1 MSAGLVVGSDTTESP
16 RSRPAEPEPAPALT
30 IEAIPG
36 VRELWRH
43 TLGDPDVTI
52 GMVESVPDLDHP
64 CFDGAR
70 LTMIEPRWLP
80 KIDPIKPYREHAT
93 FVASQLFG
101 QPDSPVPGL
110 APRCRGVIV
119 PILRDEATTLDPLN
133 AARAVETLV
142 EAGADII
149 HFAGASPTLSGDTEH
164 LLKRAIRRAAENG
177 VLIVAPAGN
186 EYGERRSI
194 PAVLP
199 EVLAVGAHDEDGAM
213 MRFSNWGPQYAGHGI
228 VAPGDNVRA
237 ALVGGGTVVHKG
249 TSVAAPIVTGVA
261 ALLESVRRQHGLP
274 PDPRAVGRALL
285 ASALACEP
293 DQVHGEP
300 ARCLSGKLDV
310 AAATRRVLAD
320 LPGVGVSALPAVL
333 TRAFA
338 LGTLG
343 YDFGTE
349 ERLEQFTRAM
359 AKCHPPLD
367 PHDTLDMLAYLDQAP
382 AASLSLIWTL
392 NLDQGPIYALQ
403 PHGPYGENL
412 YRLLRTLLTAQQYRR
427 IERISVPG
435 RLDGRLSRLETGQ
448 QLPVL
453 DIELPRGIYGWSTK
467 SLVDDALGADHDPA
481 VRAALREFLDAVY
494 YELANRGTASRSRAL
509 NFAATNPLQAVH
521 AITDATHAGLT
532 LADIAVAKSPYC
544 RMGSDCQ
551 EVRLRFNDPADD
563 TRAPWIWR
571 FTIDVGDLLPVTVD
585 EPRAWP
591 EI

>member
-1 MSAGLVVGSDTTESP
+1 MSA
-16 RSRPAEPEPAPALT
+16 LT
-30 IEAIPG
+30 VEAIPG

-70 LTMIEPRWLP
+70 LTLIEPRWLP
-80 KIDPIKPYREHAT
+80 RIDPIKPYREHAT

-101 QPDSPVPGL
+101 QPNSPAPGL

-149 HFAGASPTLSGDTEH
+149 HFAGASPTLSGDTED
-164 LLKRAIRRAAENG
+164 LLKRAIRRAAQNG

-199 EVLAVGAHDEDGAM
+199 EVLAVGAHDADGAM
-213 MRFSNWGPQYAGHGI
+213 MRFSNWGPAYAGHGI
-228 VAPGDNVRA
+228 VAPGDNLRA

-249 TSVAAPIVTGVA
+249 TSVAAPIVSGVA
-261 ALLESVRRQHGLP
+261 ALLESLRRRHGLP
-274 PDPRAVGRALL
+274 PDPRLVGRELL
-285 ASALACEP
+285 ASARPCEP

-300 ARCLSGKLDV
+300 DRCLSGRLNV
-310 AAATRRVLAD
+310 PAATRRVLAD
-320 LPGVGVSALPAVL
+320 LPGVGASALPAVMS
-333 TRAFA
+333 RAFA
-338 LGTLG
+338 LGTLD

-349 ERLEQFTRAM
+349 ERLEQFTKAM
-359 AKCHPPLD
+359 ARFDPPLN
-367 PHDTLDMLAYLDQAP
+367 PHKAPDMITYLGRAP
-382 AASLSLIWTL
+382 DASQDLIWTL
-392 NLDQGPIYALQ
+392 NQDQGPIYALE
-403 PHGPYGENL
+403 PHGSYGDKL
-412 YRLLRTLLTAQQYRR
+412 YELLRALLAAQVARR

-435 RLDGRLSRLETGQ
+435 RLEGGMSRLQTGQ
-448 QLPVL
+448 NLPVL
-453 DIELPRGIYGWSTK
+453 GIEVLRGIYGWSTE
-467 SLVDDALGADHDPA
+467 SLVDDALGPDHDPE
-481 VRAALREFLDAVY
+481 VHTALRQFLDTVY
-494 YELANRGTASRSRAL
+494 YELANRGTASRNRAL
-509 NFAATNPLQAVH
+509 NFAATNPLQAAQ
-521 AITDATHAGLT
+521 AITAATAAGMK
-532 LADIAVAKSPYC
+532 LADITVAKSPYC

-551 EVRLRFNDPADD
+551 EVKLRFHDPADGS
-563 TRAPWIWR
+563 RASWIWR
-571 FTIDVGDLLPVTVD
+571 FTIDVGDLLPVTVG

>member
-1 MSAGLVVGSDTTESP
+1 LAGTVVGSDTTEPP
-16 RSRPAEPEPAPALT
+16 RSRAAEAEPAPALT
-30 IEAIPG
+30 VEAIPG

-70 LTMIEPRWLP
+70 LTLVEPRWLP
-80 KIDPIKPYREHAT
+80 KIDPTKAYREHAT

-149 HFAGASPTLSGDTEH
+149 HFAGASPTLSGDTED
-164 LLKRAIRRAAENG
+164 LLKRAIRKAVRNG

-199 EVLAVGAHDEDGAM
+199 EVLAVGAHDADGAM
-213 MRFSNWGPQYAGHGI
+213 LRFSNWGPQYSGHGI

-249 TSVAAPIVTGVA
+249 TSVAAPIVSGVA
-261 ALLESVRRQHGLP
+261 ALLESLRRQRGLP
-274 PDPRAVGRALL
+274 PDPPAVGRLLL
-285 ASALACEP
+285 ASTRPCEP

-300 ARCLSGKLDV
+300 ARCLSGRLDV
-310 AAATRRVLAD
+310 PAATRRVLAD

-333 TRAFA
+333 TRVFA
-338 LGTLG
+338 LGTLD

-349 ERLEQFTRAM
+349 ERLDQFTRAM
-359 AKCHPPLD
+359 ARCHPPLN
-367 PHDTLDMLAYLDQAP
+367 PHEPLDMVDYLAQAP
-382 AASLSLIWTL
+382 DASQDLIWTL
-392 NLDQGPIYALQ
+392 NQDQGPIYALA
-403 PHGPYGENL
+403 PHGPYGEGL
-412 YRLLRTLLTAQQYRR
+412 YELLRTLLAAQQLRR

-435 RLDGRLSRLETGQ
+435 RLDGRTSRLQSGQ
-448 QLPVL
+448 NLPVL
-453 DIELPRGIYGWSTK
+453 DLEAPRGIYGWTTE
-467 SLVDDALGADHDPA
+467 SLVADALGAGHDPA
-481 VRAALREFLDAVY
+481 VHTALRDFLDTVY
-494 YELANRGTASRSRAL
+494 YELASRGTSSRNRAL
-509 NFAATNPLQAVH
+509 NYAATNPLQVVP
-521 AITDATHAGLT
+521 AITAATAARLA

-551 EVRLRFNDPADD
+551 EVKLRFHDPADGS
-563 TRAPWIWR
+563 RAPWLWR
-571 FTIDVGDLLPVTVD
+571 FTIDVGDLLPVTVG
-585 EPRAWP
+585 EPRSWP

>member
-1 MSAGLVVGSDTTESP
+1 MAGTVAGADTTASP
-16 RSRPAEPEPAPALT
+16 RSRPADTEPAQALT
-30 IEAIPG
+30 VEAIPG

-52 GMVESVPDLDHP
+52 GMVESLPDLDHP

-70 LTMIEPRWLP
+70 LTLVEPRWLP
-80 KIDPIKPYREHAT
+80 KIDPIMPFREHAT

-101 QPDSPVPGL
+101 QPDSPAPGL
-110 APRCRGVIV
+110 APRCRGVIL

-149 HFAGASPTLSGDTEH
+149 HFAGASPTLSGDTED

-186 EYGERRSI
+186 EYGESRSI

-199 EVLAVGAHDEDGAM
+199 QVLAVGAHDADGAM
-213 MRFSNWGPQYAGHGI
+213 MRFSNWGPAYAGHGI
-228 VAPGDNVRA
+228 VAPGGNVRA

-249 TSVAAPIVTGVA
+249 TSVAAPIVSGVA
-261 ALLESVRRQHGLP
+261 ALLESLRRQRGLP
-274 PDPRAVGRALL
+274 SDPPLVGRVLL
-285 ASALACEP
+285 ASARPCEP

-300 ARCLSGKLDV
+300 ARCLTGKLNV
-310 AAATRRVLAD
+310 PAATRRVLAG

-333 TRAFA
+333 SRVFA
-338 LGTLG
+338 LGTLD

-359 AKCHPPLD
+359 ARCRPSLNPHDPLD
-367 PHDTLDMLAYLDQAP
+367 MIAYLAQAP
-382 AASLSLIWTL
+382 DASQDLIWTL
-392 NLDQGPIYALQ
+392 NQDQGPLYALE
-403 PHGPYGENL
+403 PHGPYGEGL
-412 YRLLRTLLTAQQYRR
+412 YELFSTLLGAQQSRH

-435 RLDGRLSRLETGQ
+435 RLDGRTSRLRTGQ
-448 QLPVL
+448 NLPVL
-453 DIELPRGIYGWSTK
+453 DIEVPRGIYGWSTE
-467 SLVDDALGADHDPA
+467 SLVDNALGADHDPA
-481 VRAALREFLDAVY
+481 VHAALREFLDTVY
-494 YELANRGTASRSRAL
+494 YELSNRGTASRNRAL
-509 NFAATNPLQAVH
+509 NFAATNPLQAAH
-521 AITDATHAGLT
+521 AITAATEDRLS

-551 EVRLRFNDPADD
+551 EIKLRFHDPADD
-563 TRAPWIWR
+563 SRAPWIWR
-571 FTIDVGDLLPVTVD
+571 FTIDVGDLLPVTVG